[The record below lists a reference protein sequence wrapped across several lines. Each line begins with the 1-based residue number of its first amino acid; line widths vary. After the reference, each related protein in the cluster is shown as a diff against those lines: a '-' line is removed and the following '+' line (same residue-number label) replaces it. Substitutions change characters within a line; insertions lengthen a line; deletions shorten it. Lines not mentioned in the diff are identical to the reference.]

1 MAECPQSL
9 RVAVFV
15 VYLVSMLYVT
25 ANPFAQK
32 TQRDLFIAQGINI
45 AGLIV
50 SAYCRNSKRDW
61 VLATALGAFLAARLM
76 EFTSLSS
83 QWDASVVS
91 VGILLVLQDV
101 FVGAMPAFVKHKR
114 IAYLLFVC
122 CMFPVLA
129 VFPAFFRGPS
139 TDAESDLIKVSLK
152 YSGSVYQLKNAFD
165 LGGELET
172 NWPTWKVQSDGTD
185 TTSGLHVRRN
195 ADGKKDLFVFFSGS
209 ESDRDWVTNV
219 TTAPQPIPEEWG
231 CVSGIQVHTGFLE
244 AFESVRQQLTEALR
258 QEFSVQGDINRVI
271 ITGHSLG
278 GALSTLAGL
287 YIACLFPELR
297 PILHV
302 VTFGA
307 PQVGDASFARAF
319 DTLVPYSVRV
329 INPYDHV
336 PRSLNVQYVHVKGA
350 YAVASVGSNP
360 HKLSSYD
367 EALNNTQGK
376 NLTITVV
383 SLLIFGACLA
393 CFFRR

>member
-1 MAECPQSL
+1 MVECPESL

-15 VYLVSMLYVT
+15 VYLVSILYTT
-25 ANPFAQK
+25 ANPYAKK

-45 AGLIV
+45 VGLIF

-61 VLATALGAFLAARLM
+61 VLASAFGAFLAARLTG
-76 EFTSLSS
+76 FKYLSS

-91 VGILLVLQDV
+91 VGILMVLQDV
-101 FVGAMPAFVKHKR
+101 FVGALPSFVKHKR

-129 VFPAFFRGPS
+129 VFPALFRGPTS
-139 TDAESDLIKVSLK
+139 DLESDLLKVSLK
-152 YSGSVYQLKNAFD
+152 YASNVYGLKTTFD
-165 LGGELET
+165 LEGELET
-172 NWPTWKVQSDGTD
+172 TWPTWKVQDDATD

-195 ADGKKDLFVFFSGS
+195 ADGTKDLFIFFSGS

-219 TTAPQPIPEEWG
+219 TIAPKSIPDEWG
-231 CVSGIQVHTGFLE
+231 CAADIQVHTGFLD
-244 AFESVRQQLTEALR
+244 AFESVREQLTEALR
-258 QEFSVQGDINRVI
+258 QEFAVHGDIRRVV

-278 GALSTLAGL
+278 GALGTLAGL
-287 YIACLFPELR
+287 YIACTFPELR
-297 PILHV
+297 QILHV

-307 PQVGDASFARAF
+307 PQVGDASFAKAF
-319 DTLVPYSVRV
+319 DAMVPHSVRV

-350 YAVASVGSNP
+350 YAVASVASNP

-367 EALNNTQGK
+367 QALNNTQDK

-383 SLLIFGACLA
+383 SLLVFGTCLA